1 VDKSFGINLRSFF
14 LRGPQNAGTV
24 NRIGGNPIVVQ
35 RARTLKGAI
44 RKFGT
49 GLGYAYLESEVVVT
63 LDEMRTV
70 DVNRSRANPSAGAR
84 RAE

>member
-1 VDKSFGINLRSFF
+1 M
-14 LRGPQNAGTV
+14 TV

-35 RARTLKGAI
+35 RARTLKGAL
-44 RKFGT
+44 RRFGAE
-49 GLGYAYLESEVVVT
+49 LGYAYLESEVVAT

-70 DVNRSRANPSAGAR
+70 DVNRSRANPSAGTR